1 MRKKTLPLLALSSM
15 LALGAQAAPAQA
27 ATTTWTVANPN
38 ADGSFTTSGP
48 LTAKNAAGQTLF
60 TCANIPLKGTMASRS
75 TTYGQSLGKFTA
87 HYQITCAAPDGKAW
101 FGVLGTGIGPS
112 YFKATAFNAATGT
125 TTVTHL
131 GNTPATPVY
140 IFSEQNSNPD
150 CAFFVM
156 SVAGT
161 YSNATSTLKTTSAL
175 TRIGTAEGQTPRC
188 QGRLTEGETI
198 TFDGALKFN
207 PAIKVTATTS

>member
-1 MRKKTLPLLALSSM
+1 MRKKAMSLLALSPL

-27 ATTTWTVANPN
+27 ATTTWTVVNPN

-60 TCANIPLKGTMASRS
+60 TCANIPLKGTMASGS

-87 HYQITCAAPDGKAW
+87 YYQMACTAPDGKAW
-101 FGVLGTGIGPS
+101 FGILGTAIGPS
-112 YFKATAFNAATGT
+112 YFRATAFNAATGT
-125 TTVTHL
+125 TTVTH
-131 GNTPATPVY
+131 GGYTPATPVY

-175 TRIGTAEGQTPRC
+175 TRLGTAEGQTPRC